1 MRLEYDK
8 VMNIKRCIA
17 IMVTRQNSDLK
28 KNMMSCGVNING
40 SKTRKIRT
48 KCQLLEEGVQK
59 QKMKQS
65 YQVIGQGGIIWYT
78 KDGHDYSKT

>member
-1 MRLEYDK
+1 
-8 VMNIKRCIA
+8 
-17 IMVTRQNSDLK
+17 
-28 KNMMSCGVNING
+28 MSCGVNING